1 MGSKANLS
9 GTNLKIF
16 DTKNII
22 FSFFKSLG
30 KINFLRTLL
39 VYFPIPLASPH
50 FLAKISHSQSQPRG
64 DVIIEKKSHQ
74 AAKIWSEIIYI

>member
-1 MGSKANLS
+1 MGSKANLF

-30 KINFLRTLL
+30 KIIF
-39 VYFPIPLASPH
+39 
-50 FLAKISHSQSQPRG
+50 
-64 DVIIEKKSHQ
+64 
-74 AAKIWSEIIYI
+74 